1 MYYLQFAKINTP
13 GRLIER
19 GRKKCG
25 YGRRIGECVTEGIGP
40 LSVFSPKEEGEQ
52 SVVGQYWWITSD
64 IQKYLQYNHPC
75 KSISTPARLTEIG
88 GRIGE

>member
-40 LSVFSPKEEGEQ
+40 LSVFSPKEDHGSQMSVLFMEGDL
-52 SVVGQYWWITSD
+52 VVALEKIKG
-64 IQKYLQYNHPC
+64 P
-75 KSISTPARLTEIG
+75 E
-88 GRIGE
+88 